1 MGSTFTVVLCP
12 DEETGRYSISCP
24 ALPGAASE
32 GETRD
37 EALSNIRE
45 AMELWLEDGSR
56 PLEESPELIAA
67 EIAFI
72 LGWRAE
78 EGWPL
83 IVETATLTLPAAV
96 AA

>member
-1 MGSTFTVVLCP
+1 MGNTFTVFLSP
-12 DEETGRYSISCP
+12 DERTRGYSISCP
-24 ALPGAASE
+24 ALPGAASQ
-32 GETRD
+32 GQSRD

-45 AMELWLEDGSR
+45 AMELWLEDGNR
-56 PLEESPELIAA
+56 PLQESPELIAA
-67 EIAFI
+67 EIAFV

-83 IVETATLTLPAAV
+83 IVETTTLTLPAAV